1 MTREEESAMVE
12 RLKAGDRKAQRSFF
26 DLFFEPLLKWVRAKG
41 IRQKEDALEIVRDTF
56 IRAFKAIAKFRQAAR
71 LKTWIFTIAVNAL
84 KDYKKS
90 PKHTPIQ
97 SGSDIGDFDDTW
109 TPGNGTYR
117 KSQADTIAGTGRA
130 SVAPSGNAEFETLIA
145 EERRQKLSELLGR
158 LSPAHREVL
167 HLRVIERLSIE
178 ETAQI
183 MGRTQPAVKMLQ
195 LRAGEAL
202 QVLAA
207 QDPYFNEG
215 TPSKEVS
222 H

>member
-1 MTREEESAMVE
+1 MTRDEESALVE
-12 RLKAGDRKAQRSFF
+12 RLKAGDQKAQRCFF
-26 DLFFEPLLKWVRAKG
+26 DLFFEPLFKWVRAKG
-41 IRQKEDALEIVRDTF
+41 IRHKEDALEIVRNTF
-56 IRAFKAIAKFRQAAR
+56 IRAFKAIAKFRLASS
-71 LKTWIFTIAVNAL
+71 LKTWVFSIAVNAL

-97 SGSDIGDFDDTW
+97 TGSDISGFDDAW
-109 TPGNGTYR
+109 TPGNGAYR
-117 KSQADTIAGTGRA
+117 KSQTDTITGAARA
-130 SVAPSGNAEFETLIA
+130 SVVSSDNADLERLITD
-145 EERRQKLSELLGR
+145 ERRQKLSDLLDR

-167 HLRVIERLSIE
+167 HLRMVEGLSIE

-183 MGRTQPAVKMLQ
+183 MGRTKDATKMLQ

-215 TPSKEVS
+215 TPSMEVS